1 MKFAEYKGLDL
12 PKVSEEVLDFWKDK
26 QIFEKS
32 VSTREGKESYVFY
45 EGPPSANG
53 MPGIHHVMAR
63 TIKDIF
69 PRYKTMKGFQVK
81 RKAGWDTH
89 GLPIEIGVEKELGIT
104 KEDIGKKI
112 SVEEYNAACK
122 KAVMRYTDVWNEM
135 TEKIGYWV
143 DMDNPYITYKPKYM
157 ESVWWLL
164 KQIYD
169 KGLLYKGY
177 TIQPYSPK
185 AGTGLSSHELN
196 QPGTYQDVTDTTV
209 TAQFKSLLPTNG
221 GKSVWDAFK
230 ISPPLEGSGEAYFLA
245 WTTTPWTLPS
255 NTALTVGQ
263 KIEYVLVK
271 TFNQY
276 TFEPT
281 HVVLAKNLVNYN
293 FSGKFTKVETAEE
306 LSNFK
311 EGDKK
316 IPYWVGQSCLGKELV
331 GIRYEQLLPYA
342 LPNDNPENAFRV
354 IAGDFVTTEDGT
366 GIVHTAPTFGADD
379 ALVAKQAVP
388 EVPPMLV
395 KDENGN
401 LVPLVD
407 LQGRFRPEMG
417 ELAGKY
423 VKNEYYDDGE
433 APEKSVDVEIA
444 IKLKEENKAFKVEK
458 YVHSY
463 PNCWRTDKPIL
474 YYPLNSWFIKVTDVK
489 DRMFE
494 LNQTI
499 NWKPKATGEGRFGNW
514 LANANDWNL
523 SRSRYWGIPLPI
535 WRTEDGKEELIIGSV
550 EELKTEMDKAVDAGV
565 LEKDVFADF
574 VVGDMSED
582 NYDKIDLHKNIVDGI
597 TLVSPSGQPMKR
609 ETDLIDV
616 WFDSGSMPYAQWH
629 YPFEMPPKSPKGG
642 LSPKY
647 ETARKSSYKLL
658 KELKEERK
666 KNPTEAEKILWDALK
681 GKNLGGYKFR
691 REHIIDEYI
700 VDFLCLSK
708 RLIIEVDGGY
718 HNDPKVKEADAFR
731 TEFLENLGYRIIRF
745 TNDEVLGNLE
755 GVLENIQK
763 ELQKV
768 LPLGEDLGGA
778 FPADFIAEGVDQTR
792 GWFYTLHAIATMVF
806 DSIAYRNV
814 VSNGLVL
821 DKEGKKMSKRLG
833 NAVDPF
839 QVLPEHG
846 ADATRWYMISNAN
859 PWDNLKFDIDGIVEV
874 KRKFFGTLYNTYS
887 FMALYANIDEFSYAE
902 ADIPLNDR
910 PEIDQ
915 WILSELHTLIKNVD
929 EAYGD
934 YEATKAAR
942 MISDF
947 VQENL
952 SNWYVRLSR
961 RRFWKGDYQQDKISA
976 YQTLYT
982 CLVTVAKLSAPIA
995 PFYMD
1000 RLYKDLDATTQ
1011 KEGFESVHLAEFP
1024 AYDASIVNGKLERKM
1039 QLAQRISSLVLSIR
1053 QKEKIKV
1060 RQPLQKI
1067 MIPIL
1072 DQNQKE
1078 DIQAVSSLIKSEVNV
1093 KEIELLDDASGVL
1106 VKQIKPNFKV
1116 LGPKFGKDM
1125 KAIAMAVNQLGQ
1137 EDIQK
1142 MESEGELMLQ
1152 LENKSVILQLTD
1164 VEISSQDIEGW
1175 LVATSGPL
1183 TVALDVTIDETLRK
1197 EGIARELVNRIQN
1210 IRKESGFEVTDKID
1224 IKILKDGFVESAVSS
1239 NEEYIKTET
1248 LTAELNF
1255 EEKLDEGIAITFD
1268 EVNTKLFIQKH

>member
-12 PKVSEEVLDFWKDK
+12 PVVAEEILKYWKEND
-26 QIFEKS
+26 IFEKS
-32 VSTREGKESYVFY
+32 IATREGKESYVFF

-89 GLPIEIGVEKELGIT
+89 GLPIELGVEKELGIT
-104 KEDIGKKI
+104 KEDIGTKI

-122 KAVMRYTDVWNEM
+122 KAVMRYTDVWNKM
-135 TEKIGYWV
+135 TEQVGYWV
-143 DMDNPYITYKPKYM
+143 DMEDPYITYKPKYM
-157 ESVWWLL
+157 ETVWWLL
-164 KQIYD
+164 KEIYN
-169 KGLLYKGY
+169 KNLIYKGY

-209 TAQFKSLLPTNG
+209 TAQFKAVRETLP
-221 GKSVWDAFK
+221 SFFDD
-230 ISPPLEGSGEAYFLA
+230 IEGDIHFIA

-255 NTALTVGQ
+255 NTALTVGP
-263 KIEYVLVK
+263 KIDYVVVK

-276 TFEPT
+276 TFDPIT
-281 HVVLAKNLVNYN
+281 VVLAKPLVGKQ
-293 FSGKFTKVETAEE
+293 FAGKFKAVATEEE
-306 LSNFK
+306 LASYK

-316 IPYWVGQSCLGKELV
+316 IPYLVLDTIIGKDLV
-331 GIRYEQLLPYA
+331 GVKYEQLIDYVLPYQNA
-342 LPNDNPENAFRV
+342 ENAFRI

-379 ALVAKQAVP
+379 AMVAKQAVP
-388 EVPPMLV
+388 EIPPMLV
-395 KDENGN
+395 LDENN
-401 LVPLVD
+401 NPVPLVD
-407 LQGRFRPEMG
+407 LQGKFRPELKEFG
-417 ELAGKY
+417 GKY

-433 APEKSVDVEIA
+433 APERSIDVELA

-474 YYPLNSWFIKVTDVK
+474 YYPLDSWFIKVTDVK
-489 DRMFE
+489 DKMFE

-535 WRTEDGKEELIIGSV
+535 WRTEDGKEEIMIGSV
-550 EELKTEMDKAVDAGV
+550 AELKGEMQKALAAGV
-565 LEKDVFADF
+565 LEKDIFEDF
-574 VVGDMSED
+574 EVGNMTDE
-582 NYDKIDLHKNIVDGI
+582 NYDKIDLHKNIVDQI
-597 TLVSPSGQPMKR
+597 TLVSASGKLMKR
-609 ETDLIDV
+609 ESDLIDV

-629 YPFEMPPKSPKGG
+629 YPFENKD
-642 LSPKY
+642 L
-647 ETARKSSYKLL
+647 
-658 KELKEERK
+658 
-666 KNPTEAEKILWDALK
+666 
-681 GKNLGGYKFR
+681 
-691 REHIIDEYI
+691 ID
-700 VDFLCLSK
+700 DNK
-708 RLIIEVDGGY
+708 
-718 HNDPKVKEADAFR
+718 
-731 TEFLENLGYRIIRF
+731 T
-745 TNDEVLGNLE
+745 
-755 GVLENIQK
+755 
-763 ELQKV
+763 
-768 LPLGEDLGGA
+768 

-806 DSIAYRNV
+806 DSVAYKNV

-833 NAVDPF
+833 NAADPF
-839 QVLPEHG
+839 ETMNEHG

-859 PWDNLKFDIDGIVEV
+859 PWDNLKFDLEGIAEV

-887 FMALYANIDEFSYAE
+887 FFALYTNIDNFQYKEE
-902 ADIPLNDR
+902 DIPLKER

-915 WILSELHTLIKNVD
+915 WVLSELHTLIKTVD
-929 EAYGD
+929 EAYAD
-934 YEATKAAR
+934 YEPTRATRA
-942 MISDF
+942 ISEY

-952 SNWYVRLSR
+952 SNWYVRLCR
-961 RRFWKGDYQQDKISA
+961 RRFWKGDYQKDKISA

-982 CLVTVAKLSAPIA
+982 CLITVAKLSAPVS
-995 PFYMD
+995 PFFMD
-1000 RLYKDLDATTQ
+1000 RLYKDLTNTTHT
-1011 KEGFESVHLAEFP
+1011 ENFESVHLADFP
-1024 AYDASIVNGKLERKM
+1024 VYDENIVNKELESKM
-1039 QLAQRISSLVLSIR
+1039 AKAQTISSLVLSIR

-1067 MIPIL
+1067 MIPVLDEKQKNEIL
-1072 DQNQKE
+1072 
-1078 DIQAVSSLIKSEVNV
+1078 AVSDLIKSEVNV
-1093 KEIELLDDASGVL
+1093 KEIELLDDASGIL

-1125 KAIAMAVNQLGQ
+1125 KLVASEVAKFSQ

-1142 MESEGELMLQ
+1142 IEQQGEISI
-1152 LENKSVILQLTD
+1152 EINNKSSILQLQD

-1183 TVALDVTIDETLRK
+1183 TVALDVTINEELRK

-1210 IRKESGFEVTDKID
+1210 LRKDSGFEVTDRIN
-1224 IKILKDGFVESAVSS
+1224 IKILKNSLVEDAVAS
-1239 NEEYIKTET
+1239 NLDYIKTET

-1255 EEKLDEGIAITFD
+1255 EEELENGTEIAFD